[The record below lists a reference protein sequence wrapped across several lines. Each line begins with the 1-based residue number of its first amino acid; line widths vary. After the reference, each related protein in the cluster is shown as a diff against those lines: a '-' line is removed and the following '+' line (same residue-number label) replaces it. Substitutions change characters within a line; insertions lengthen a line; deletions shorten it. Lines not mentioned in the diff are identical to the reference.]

1 MRWKNILRCS
11 RLWSKKNLF
20 IIASFLILLT
30 AGLIGEF
37 IVSQRIIAQ
46 LLFLAVLGIAGQS
59 IIRRGF
65 FSLVKKSLDGDI
77 KSFGEL
83 VEKYRQTVYALC
95 YHRIGN
101 FQDAQDLVQE
111 IFLKVYLSLNQL
123 RDPGKFSG
131 WLYRIVINSCNLWL
145 WKSSPPWHLITS
157 LFNMPSFLLAIS
169 H

>member
-1 MRWKNILRCS
+1 MKKLSGAMRWKNILRCS
-11 RLWSKKNLF
+11 KLWSKKNLF
-20 IIASFLILLT
+20 IIASSLILLA

-37 IVSQRIIAQ
+37 IAFQRIIAQ

-65 FSLVKKSLDGDI
+65 FFLVKKSLNGDI

-111 IFLKVYLSLNQL
+111 IFLKDFAEHYPGLRFLALTISFALLLS
-123 RDPGKFSG
+123 F
-131 WLYRIVINSCNLWL
+131 
-145 WKSSPPWHLITS
+145 
-157 LFNMPSFLLAIS
+157 FSFLS
-169 H
+169 VKF